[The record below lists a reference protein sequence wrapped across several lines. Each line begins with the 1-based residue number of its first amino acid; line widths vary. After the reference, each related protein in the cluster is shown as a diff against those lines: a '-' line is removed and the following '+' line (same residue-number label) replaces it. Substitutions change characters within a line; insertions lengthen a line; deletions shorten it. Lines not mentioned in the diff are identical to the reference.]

1 MEKIWD
7 IKCVFYEINEIL
19 KKMPLSYME
28 KVPDKLKK
36 VINENKINNGFV
48 YNSELELDKQKMLD
62 DTRVFLSI
70 LYRLY
75 WCSDETKKGKF

>member
-1 MEKIWD
+1 MENIQYT
-7 IKCVFYEINEIL
+7 FFEISEIL
-19 KKMPLSYME
+19 KNMPLSYME

-48 YNSELELDKQKMLD
+48 YNSELELDKQKMSD

-75 WCSDETKKGKF
+75 WCSDVNKKGKF

>member
-1 MEKIWD
+1 MENIQYT
-7 IKCVFYEINEIL
+7 FFEISEIL
-19 KKMPLSYME
+19 KNMPLSYME

>member
-1 MEKIWD
+1 
-7 IKCVFYEINEIL
+7 
-19 KKMPLSYME
+19 MPLSYME

-75 WCSDETKKGKF
+75 WCSDLNKKGKF

>member
-1 MEKIWD
+1 MENIQYT
-7 IKCVFYEINEIL
+7 FFEISEIL
-19 KKMPLSYME
+19 KNMPLSYME

-75 WCSDETKKGKF
+75 WCSDVNKKGKF

>member
-1 MEKIWD
+1 MENIQYT
-7 IKCVFYEINEIL
+7 FFEISEIL
-19 KKMPLSYME
+19 KNMPLSYME

-75 WCSDETKKGKF
+75 WCSDLNKKGKF